1 MTIVLIPI
9 KEHQYNP
16 FIKTNYPI
24 NFIALQDLT
33 KTTLSGPPRGG
44 FGKSMSSSLSIS
56 TATHEGGESKESTT
70 GDGSSSKYLKF
81 KAISNEIHHKALAH
95 IISSAFSSGT
105 TEVEISY
112 LNWIWS
118 NERDIFLGCV
128 MLARSNMEGLEK
140 CIKGKK
146 ILDKESQGISEVLL
160 SGFVPGYWV
169 IVGGKTLQ
177 DEGFRKQGKN
187 MPIDVFLDLTEKR
200 VSFSEV
206 IIFFYTMRKRLLC
219 NLLLANVCLINL
231 NL

>member
-1 MTIVLIPI
+1 M
-9 KEHQYNP
+9 
-16 FIKTNYPI
+16 
-24 NFIALQDLT
+24 
-33 KTTLSGPPRGG
+33 
-44 FGKSMSSSLSIS
+44 
-56 TATHEGGESKESTT
+56 
-70 GDGSSSKYLKF
+70 
-81 KAISNEIHHKALAH
+81 
-95 IISSAFSSGT
+95 
-105 TEVEISY
+105 SY

-177 DEGFRKQGKN
+177 DEGFRKQGKH

-206 IIFFYTMRKRLLC
+206 IIFFYTIRKD
-219 NLLLANVCLINL
+219 
-231 NL
+231 